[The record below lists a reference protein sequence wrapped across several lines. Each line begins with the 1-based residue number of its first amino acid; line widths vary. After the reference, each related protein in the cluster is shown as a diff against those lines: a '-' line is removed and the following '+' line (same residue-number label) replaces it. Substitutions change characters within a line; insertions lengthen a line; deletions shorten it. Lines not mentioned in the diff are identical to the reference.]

1 MVGQGSLDELSS
13 WLDKIATEPFQQV
26 KMVMVLALI
35 MVMVLALIMVMVL
48 VLIML
53 PFNLASLHIGD
64 RDGGW
69 C

>member
-1 MVGQGSLDELSS
+1 MVGQGSLDELST

-26 KMVMVLALI
+26 KMVMVLVLI
-35 MVMVLALIMVMVL
+35 MVMVLA
-48 VLIML
+48 LIML
-53 PFNLASLHIGD
+53 PFNLASLHTRD

>member
-1 MVGQGSLDELSS
+1 MVGQGSLDELST

-26 KMVMVLALI
+26 KMVMVL
-35 MVMVLALIMVMVL
+35 VLIMVMVL

-53 PFNLASLHIGD
+53 PFNLASLHTRDMD

>member
-26 KMVMVLALI
+26 KMVMVL
-35 MVMVLALIMVMVL
+35 

-53 PFNLASLHIGD
+53 SFNLASLHTRD

>member
-35 MVMVLALIMVMVL
+35 MVMVL

>member
-26 KMVMVLALI
+26 KMVMVL
-35 MVMVLALIMVMVL
+35 VLIMVMVL

-53 PFNLASLHIGD
+53 SFNLASLHT
-64 RDGGW
+64 RDSGGGW